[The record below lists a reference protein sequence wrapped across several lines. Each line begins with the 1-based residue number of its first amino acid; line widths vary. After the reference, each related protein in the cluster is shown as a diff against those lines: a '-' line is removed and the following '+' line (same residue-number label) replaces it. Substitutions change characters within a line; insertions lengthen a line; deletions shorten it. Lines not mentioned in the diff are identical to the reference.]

1 MNEGQ
6 LTLKMKKHLISR
18 GAYAEVIWGG
28 GFQASG
34 IPDILASYKGRFLG
48 LEVKLDYNKPSKIQE
63 VKLEWINRS
72 GGIGR
77 VVRSVDEVE
86 EVLATIDKEEESKM
100 RRLKLALNSKYGIIN
115 EEEER

>member
-1 MNEGQ
+1 MDEGQ
-6 LTLKMKKHLISR
+6 LTRKMKEYLISR

-48 LEVKLDYNKPSKIQE
+48 LEVKLEYNKPSKIQE
-63 VKLEWINRS
+63 VKIELINRS

-77 VVRSVDEVE
+77 VVRSIEEVE
-86 EVLATIDKEEESKM
+86 EVLREVDE
-100 RRLKLALNSKYGIIN
+100 G
-115 EEEER
+115 